1 MPCFCANGRIRL
13 FSVFSACRNEKDH
26 AREVV
31 LDEKSGVVNGM
42 LSMRKVISEKGKKTI
57 EAFVKE
63 NLSGRVNESTVQ
75 AYIDMAKS
83 NMDIHGG
90 LPSLEI
96 SMCFSL
102 TGDEESLDLEK
113 DDVAYE
119 DCVFDNADELCAVFG
134 KEILDAL
141 KKAGFEK
148 QTENFGEIWQACANI
163 SHDGYEFRVCAV
175 KKTQPEKKIAR
186 TFTRSSFWVYKRKNP

>member
-1 MPCFCANGRIRL
+1 MLERWFWMKNQVSL
-13 FSVFSACRNEKDH
+13 
-26 AREVV
+26 
-31 LDEKSGVVNGM
+31 NGM

-119 DCVFDNADELCAVFG
+119 DCIFDNADELCAVFG

-175 KKTQPEKKIAR
+175 KKTQPEKNDSADFYRVEFLGTEAEKSL
-186 TFTRSSFWVYKRKNP
+186 TD

>member
-1 MPCFCANGRIRL
+1 
-13 FSVFSACRNEKDH
+13 
-26 AREVV
+26 
-31 LDEKSGVVNGM
+31 
-42 LSMRKVISEKGKKTI
+42 MRKVISEKGKKTI

-102 TGDEESLDLEK
+102 TGDEESLDLESGRL
-113 DDVAYE
+113 VPTFPMT
-119 DCVFDNADELCAVFG
+119 VMNS
-134 KEILDAL
+134 
-141 KKAGFEK
+141 GFA
-148 QTENFGEIWQACANI
+148 Q
-163 SHDGYEFRVCAV
+163 
-175 KKTQPEKKIAR
+175 
-186 TFTRSSFWVYKRKNP
+186 

>member
-1 MPCFCANGRIRL
+1 
-13 FSVFSACRNEKDH
+13 
-26 AREVV
+26 
-31 LDEKSGVVNGM
+31 
-42 LSMRKVISEKGKKTI
+42 
-57 EAFVKE
+57 
-63 NLSGRVNESTVQ
+63 
-75 AYIDMAKS
+75 MAKS

-119 DCVFDNADELCAVFG
+119 DCIFNSADELCAVFG
-134 KEILDAL
+134 KEILASL

-148 QTENFGEIWQACANI
+148 QMENSGEIWQACVDI
-163 SHDGYEFRVCAV
+163 LYDGYDFRVCAV
-175 KKTQPEKKIAR
+175 KKKQAEKMRGRIFTGSNFWGRKRNNPGR
-186 TFTRSSFWVYKRKNP
+186 TDSFRPVDNFSGK

>member
-1 MPCFCANGRIRL
+1 
-13 FSVFSACRNEKDH
+13 
-26 AREVV
+26 
-31 LDEKSGVVNGM
+31 
-42 LSMRKVISEKGKKTI
+42 MRKVISEKGRKTI

-63 NLSGRVNESTVQ
+63 NLSGRVNDSTIQ

-102 TGDEESLDLEK
+102 TGDEECLELEK

-119 DCVFDNADELCAVFG
+119 DRIFDNADELCTVFG
-134 KEILDAL
+134 KEILNGL
-141 KKAGFEK
+141 EKAGVEK
-148 QTENFGEIWQACANI
+148 QSGNSGEIRQA
-163 SHDGYEFRVCAV
+163 SVKVTYDGYDFRIVAV
-175 KKTQPEKKIAR
+175 KKSDGGKMAVPDFYQLEFLGPTAEK
-186 TFTRSSFWVYKRKNP
+186 SLQD

>member
-1 MPCFCANGRIRL
+1 MQKI
-13 FSVFSACRNEKDH
+13 
-26 AREVV
+26 
-31 LDEKSGVVNGM
+31 
-42 LSMRKVISEKGKKTI
+42 ISEKGRKTI

-63 NLSGRVNESTVQ
+63 NLSGRVNESTIQ

-113 DDVAYE
+113 DDVTYE
-119 DCVFDNADELCAVFG
+119 DCVFDDAEALCTVFG
-134 KEILDAL
+134 DGILSGLDR
-141 KKAGFEK
+141 AGFEK
-148 QTENFGEIWQACANI
+148 NTAAGEENWRSSVRVAY
-163 SHDGYEFRVCAV
+163 DGYEFLVTAV
-175 KKTQPEKKIAR
+175 KRTPPQNAGDVDFYKAECLGICPEM
-186 TFTRSSFWVYKRKNP
+186 P

>member
-1 MPCFCANGRIRL
+1 
-13 FSVFSACRNEKDH
+13 
-26 AREVV
+26 
-31 LDEKSGVVNGM
+31 
-42 LSMRKVISEKGKKTI
+42 MRKVISEKGKKTI
-57 EAFVKE
+57 EAFVRE

-119 DCVFDNADELCAVFG
+119 ECIFENADELCAVFG
-134 KEILDAL
+134 KDILGLL
-141 KKAGFEK
+141 KKVGDEK
-148 QTENFGEIWQACANI
+148 QPENSGEMRQATAVVPY
-163 SHDGYEFRVCAV
+163 DGYDFRVSAV
-175 KKTQPEKKIAR
+175 KKSQPEDNTGAVFYRVEFLGVEKEKSL
-186 TFTRSSFWVYKRKNP
+186 TD